1 MQSGRRS
8 GLSQSTLKT
17 RLSLLFPPSP
27 TAAAP
32 KNAGE
37 AINSSP
43 RSAKHGQKRTRRRR
57 QGLLLPL
64 PGGGKMTHACSIL
77 HRW

>member
-32 KNAGE
+32 K
-37 AINSSP
+37 
-43 RSAKHGQKRTRRRR
+43 K
-57 QGLLLPL
+57 
-64 PGGGKMTHACSIL
+64 PGKQSIL
-77 HRW
+77 LHDPQSTGRSERGGRDRACCSPYPAAER